1 MRILKLVVLLLVG
14 CLLIAPFSQA
24 EGDHYVFAVVP
35 QTAATDIH
43 NQWAPFLER
52 LSKDLGITLEL
63 RTYPSITEF
72 AKAVLKGSPDF
83 AYMNPYQA
91 MMAKQYV
98 PLIRDKN
105 HLVGILV
112 VHKGKGIN
120 SIRDLNGKTIA
131 FPDPNAYAASLYL
144 RALLSQ
150 KEKIQFT
157 PIYVKNHSN
166 VYRTVALDKAAAGGG
181 VPKTLTKEPETLRE
195 RLTVL
200 YETPGSVSH
209 PISAHSRIPET
220 LQEKM
225 KSAILRLATDPAN
238 KELFKNVQITEPV
251 AAEYRDYLPLALL
264 RLEKYTQ

>member
-1 MRILKLVVLLLVG
+1 MRILKLVVLLLIG
-14 CLLIAPFSQA
+14 SLLIAPFSQA

-35 QTAATDIH
+35 QTAAADIH
-43 NQWAPFLER
+43 TQWAPFLER
-52 LSKDLGITLEL
+52 LSKDLGVTFEL

-72 AKAVLKGSPDF
+72 EAAVLKGSPDF
-83 AYMNPYQA
+83 AYMNPRQA
-91 MMAKQYV
+91 MIARQYI
-98 PLIRDKN
+98 PLIRDKKP
-105 HLVGILV
+105 LIGILV

-120 SIRDLNGKTIA
+120 SIKDLDGKTIA
-131 FPDPNAYAASLYL
+131 FPDPHAYAASLYM
-144 RALLSQ
+144 RALLTQ

-181 VPKTLTKEPETLRE
+181 VTKTLAKEPETLRE
-195 RLTVL
+195 QLTVI

-225 KSAILRLATDPAN
+225 RSAILKLASDPAN

-251 AAEYRDYLPLALL
+251 AAEYRDYLPLANL